1 MENELAQRYFFSK
14 NQLRPKGFQFIHIL
28 ETYENGVT
36 MSDATQLKGGA
47 GKGLVVPSGREISL
61 GDNDFIV
68 SKTDR
73 QGKITYANK
82 VFIRMSGYSEREL
95 LGRPHNVIRHPD
107 MPRCV
112 FRLLWKTIMEKRE
125 CFAYVVNLSKD
136 GSHYWVAAHVTPEIT
151 KGELTGYISVRRK
164 PKPGIVQS
172 VIQPLYAKLLQAER
186 TGNMEAGERLLNQ
199 ILSEKG
205 VSYDA
210 FIQPTL

>member
-1 MENELAQRYFFSK
+1 MPN
-14 NQLRPKGFQFIHIL
+14 
-28 ETYENGVT
+28 
-36 MSDATQLKGGA
+36 ATQSKGRI
-47 GKGLVVPSGREISL
+47 GKGLVTPTGQEISL

-73 QGKITYANK
+73 QGKITYANQ
-82 VFIRMSGYSEREL
+82 VFIRMSGYAEKEL
-95 LGRPHNVIRHPD
+95 LGQPHNVIRHPD

-136 GSHYWVAAHVTPEIT
+136 GSHYWVAAHVTPEIN
-151 KGELTGYISVRRK
+151 GNEHVGYISVRRK

-172 VIQPLYAKLLQAER
+172 VIEPLYAKLLQAER
-186 TGNMEAGERLLNQ
+186 TGDMEAGERLLNQ

-205 VSYDA
+205 MSYDA

>member
-1 MENELAQRYFFSK
+1 MTSAK
-14 NQLRPKGFQFIHIL
+14 RPK
-28 ETYENGVT
+28 NGV
-36 MSDATQLKGGA
+36 
-47 GKGLVVPSGREISL
+47 GKGLVTPTGREISL

-73 QGKITYANK
+73 QGKITYANQ
-82 VFIRMSGYSEREL
+82 VFIQMSGYGEKEL
-95 LGRPHNVIRHPD
+95 LGQPHNVIRHPG

-151 KGELTGYISVRRK
+151 GGEHVGYISVRRK
-164 PKPGIVQS
+164 PKPGIVRDF
-172 VIQPLYAKLLQAER
+172 VEPLYARLLQAER

-199 ILSEKG
+199 ILTEKG

>member
-1 MENELAQRYFFSK
+1 MTE
-14 NQLRPKGFQFIHIL
+14 
-28 ETYENGVT
+28 
-36 MSDATQLKGGA
+36 ATRSKGGA
-47 GKGLVVPSGREISL
+47 GKGLIVPTGREISL

-68 SKTDR
+68 SKTDTR
-73 QGKITYANK
+73 GKITYANQ
-82 VFIRMSGYSEREL
+82 VFIRMSGYAEKEL
-95 LGRPHNVIRHPD
+95 LGQPHNVIRHPN

-136 GSHYWVAAHVTPEIT
+136 GSHYWVAAHVTPELN
-151 KGELTGYISVRRK
+151 GNEHVGYISVRRK
-164 PKPGIVQS
+164 PKPGVVQS
-172 VIQPLYAKLLQAER
+172 VVEPLYAQLLQAER

-199 ILSEKG
+199 ILTAKG

>member
-1 MENELAQRYFFSK
+1 
-14 NQLRPKGFQFIHIL
+14 
-28 ETYENGVT
+28 
-36 MSDATQLKGGA
+36 MSDSAPKKGS
-47 GKGLVVPSGREISL
+47 VVPTGREISL

-68 SKTDR
+68 SKTDTK
-73 QGKITYANK
+73 GKITYANQI
-82 VFIRMSGYSEREL
+82 FIRMSGYSEKEL
-95 LGRPHNVIRHPD
+95 LGQPHNIIRHPD

-112 FRLLWKTIMEKRE
+112 FRLLWKTIMDGRE

-151 KGELTGYISVRRK
+151 AGSQVGYISVRRK
-164 PKPGIVQS
+164 PNPETVRS
-172 VIQPLYAKLLQAER
+172 VIEPLYAKLLQAER
-186 TGNMEAGERLLNQ
+186 SGGMEAGERLLNQ